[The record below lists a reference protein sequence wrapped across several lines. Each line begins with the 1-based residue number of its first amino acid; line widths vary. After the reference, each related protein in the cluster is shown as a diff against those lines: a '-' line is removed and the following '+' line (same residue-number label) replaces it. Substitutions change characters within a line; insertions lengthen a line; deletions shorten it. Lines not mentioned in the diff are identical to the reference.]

1 MKRRQLLTGILGAM
15 GVQML
20 TALPALS
27 QTFVE
32 QVITQLR
39 AQGFQSIEVERT
51 LLGRTRIAAHRTDGS
66 REIVLNPNT
75 GEILRDLWT
84 STSGRTSGRINIG
97 SAAGED
103 SNSGPGG
110 DDHKDNS
117 GHGSGG
123 GSGGGDDDDDDGD
136 GGDDDED

>member
-110 DDHKDNS
+110 DDHNDNS

>member
-32 QVITQLR
+32 QVVTQLR

-51 LLGRTRIAAHRTDGS
+51 LLGRTRIAALRTDGS

-110 DDHKDNS
+110 DDDNDNS

-123 GSGGGDDDDDDGD
+123 GSGGGDDDEDDD
-136 GGDDDED
+136 GGDDNED

>member
-51 LLGRTRIAAHRTDGS
+51 LLGRTRIAALRTDGS

-110 DDHKDNS
+110 DDHNDNS

-123 GSGGGDDDDDDGD
+123 GSGGGDDDGDD
-136 GGDDDED
+136 GGDDNED

>member
-32 QVITQLR
+32 QVVTQLR

-51 LLGRTRIAAHRTDGS
+51 LLGRTRIAALRTDGS

-110 DDHKDNS
+110 DDHNDNS

-123 GSGGGDDDDDDGD
+123 GSGGGDDDEDDD

>member
-110 DDHKDNS
+110 DDHNDNS

-123 GSGGGDDDDDDGD
+123 GSGGGDDDGDD
-136 GGDDDED
+136 GGDDNED